1 MFPQL
6 EKVKRTTELGLVVEH
21 LERKNR
27 KIKKEFATKLGRVE
41 QSCKAGLKK
50 LEIVVSAFDE
60 VGRRGVR
67 SLPFRPPS
75 SLIKSVRIFF
85 KYTSLFLQKIFN
97 F

>member
-50 LEIVVSAFDE
+50 LEIVDHILTLLNF
-60 VGRRGVR
+60 
-67 SLPFRPPS
+67 SLSKLAYFYS
-75 SLIKSVRIFF
+75 KHYYYITTTSVLINQTI
-85 KYTSLFLQKIFN
+85 
-97 F
+97 